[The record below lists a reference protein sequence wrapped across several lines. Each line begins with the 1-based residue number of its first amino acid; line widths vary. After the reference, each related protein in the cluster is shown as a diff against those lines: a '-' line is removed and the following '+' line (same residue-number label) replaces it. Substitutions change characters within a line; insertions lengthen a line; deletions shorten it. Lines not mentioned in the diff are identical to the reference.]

1 MKKLIVSASFVM
13 SFAAF
18 SAFGES
24 MTGFVSDSKCGLKG
38 AKEAHADCAATC
50 VKGGAMPVFVA
61 DGKVYK
67 FADTTMVADH
77 VGHKVTI
84 DGTVEG
90 DTLTVKSVKM

>member
-1 MKKLIVSASFVM
+1 MKKLILSATFVM
-13 SFAAF
+13 SVTAL

-24 MTGFVSDSKCGLKG
+24 MTGYVSDSKCGLKG
-38 AKEAHADCAATC
+38 ANDEHADCSVKC
-50 VKGGAMPVFVA
+50 IKGGATPVFVA

-67 FADTTMVADH
+67 FADTSMVADH

>member
-1 MKKLIVSASFVM
+1 MKKFVISATFVM
-13 SFAAF
+13 SFAAL

-24 MTGFVSDSKCGLKG
+24 MTGYISDSKCGLKG
-38 AKEAHADCAATC
+38 DNEAHADCSVKC
-50 VKGGAMPVFVA
+50 VKGGATPVFVA
-61 DGKVYK
+61 GGKVYK
-67 FADTTMVADH
+67 LADTSMVADH